1 MSWHEPYIA
10 LGVAALWGGY
20 GAFYFLASS
29 KKKGKE
35 ILLTGKPSVAV

>member
-10 LGVAALWGGY
+10 LGIVALWGLY
-20 GAFYFLASS
+20 GLFYFLTGS

-35 ILLTGKPSVAV
+35 IILTAKPAA